1 MLSKHSSLRFGA
13 VIGLVVLALAA
24 VTSVWGAQTAVASF
38 LVVNGLVYACTASPV
53 LGAQANMLDI
63 AKLNG
68 NDAVVGLVEENL
80 TFAPELEVVPART
93 VKGTSYRTVS
103 RDTYPGV
110 GFRAANGGVPY
121 TKSTFLNR
129 LHECYIFSGNIRAD
143 VAIASAHEDGADAF
157 KAIEASGVAKQAL
170 IEIGQQFIYGLAA
183 DAKGFP
189 GLKAFHDAFSTELT
203 ARGVA
208 PIVIDAGGT
217 TADTG
222 SSVYGVK
229 FGEQG
234 LQFIFGNNAGLT
246 LGEWFQQMV
255 NDGNAGQD
263 YLAWVNSLNAWI
275 GLQAANPYCVG
286 RLKDATA
293 DANKGVTDSLLEDL
307 LALYPVGY
315 KPDAWFMS
323 RRSRRQLQK
332 SRSVVLS
339 SGTPQRSNA
348 GNVGSG
354 GTETSAPI
362 PTEACGIP
370 IVCTDSIV
378 DTEALS

>member
-1 MLSKHSSLRFGA
+1 M
-13 VIGLVVLALAA
+13 
-24 VTSVWGAQTAVASF
+24 AQST
-38 LVVNGLVYACTASPV
+38 L
-53 LGAQANMLDI
+53 LDI

-68 NDAVVGLVEENL
+68 NDPMIGLIEENL
-80 TFAPELEVVPART
+80 TFAPELSVVPART
-93 VKGTSYRTVS
+93 VRGTSYRTVS

-110 GFRAANGGVPY
+110 GFRAANAGVTY

-129 LHECYIFSGNIRAD
+129 LHSCFIFSGNLRVD
-143 VAIASAHEDGADAF
+143 VAVANAHEDGPAALQT
-157 KAIEASGVAKQAL
+157 IEAMGVTRQAM
-170 IEIGQQFIYGLAA
+170 IEIGQQFFYGTAN

-189 GLKAFHDAFSTELT
+189 GLQAFHTAFSTELE
-203 ARGVA
+203 ARATGSS
-208 PIVIDAGGT
+208 IVIDAGGT
-217 TADTG
+217 TATTG

-234 LQFIFGNNAGLT
+234 LQFIFGNNSSIT
-246 LGEWFQQMV
+246 LGDWFQQMV
-255 NDGNAGQD
+255 NDGTAGQD
-263 YLAWVNSLNAWI
+263 YLAYVNSMNAWI

-293 DANKGVTDSLLEDL
+293 DAGKGVTDSLLEDL

-315 KPDAWFMS
+315 KPDVWFMS

-339 SGTPQRSNA
+339 SGVPQRQNA
-348 GNVGSG
+348 TGVGTG
-354 GTETSAPI
+354 GSEISAPL

-370 IVCTDSIV
+370 IVVTDSLTDV
-378 DTEALS
+378 EVLS